1 MGSDAHG
8 VVHGPVELADLAVDL
23 IEDLESRWSRFRDDS
38 EVCELNRRAGE
49 WVPVSP
55 ATITLVRRAI
65 EGWALTG
72 GRFDPTVLG
81 DVVRAGYDRS
91 FPDVAALA
99 TDRTLP
105 ASPLGRGTAAIEIDD
120 EAGAVRLPAGV
131 GFDPGG
137 LGKGLAAD
145 LVAERISD
153 EGAAGVLVNLG
164 GDLRAIGVG
173 PGGDDWTVEIDPA
186 ATGEP
191 LALVAV
197 EEGAIATS
205 TTLRRHWSTSTG
217 EMHHLIDPSTG
228 RPADNGVVA
237 ATVLS
242 GRGWR
247 AEVLAK
253 AALLVGIDDGLAL
266 LADAGADGVLV
277 DLFGGIHRTPGF
289 ERFGHLTA
297 PALAA
302 PTLAPRS
309 EDPS

>member
-1 MGSDAHG
+1 MGSDAHV

-145 LVAERISD
+145 LVA
-153 EGAAGVLVNLG
+153 
-164 GDLRAIGVG
+164 
-173 PGGDDWTVEIDPA
+173 
-186 ATGEP
+186 
-191 LALVAV
+191 
-197 EEGAIATS
+197 
-205 TTLRRHWSTSTG
+205 
-217 EMHHLIDPSTG
+217 
-228 RPADNGVVA
+228 
-237 ATVLS
+237 
-242 GRGWR
+242 
-247 AEVLAK
+247 
-253 AALLVGIDDGLAL
+253 
-266 LADAGADGVLV
+266 
-277 DLFGGIHRTPGF
+277 
-289 ERFGHLTA
+289 
-297 PALAA
+297 
-302 PTLAPRS
+302 
-309 EDPS
+309 